1 MLRILSFDIEEWY
14 FEREYY
20 GARRRGYAAL
30 DSGLDA
36 LLDLLDRSGVRATFF
51 CLGGVAKYFPEV
63 VKRIHSRGHEIGSHS
78 FSHTWLWLLP
88 PKELKAD
95 IETSIDILQ
104 QTIGERVTSYRAPA
118 FSITRD
124 RRYVFDILS
133 SAGIERDA
141 SLCAAKTAFGGF
153 EGFSRQTPC
162 LLQGSNRQIKEFPLP
177 VSRLL
182 FKKTPYSGGGYLRF
196 FPYRYIAKRMSRS
209 DYSLCYLHIEDLIE
223 RRFAFE
229 QEQVYRLRYK
239 EQPTIARRTL
249 SHFKRNVG
257 KHSSEKKLVRLLS
270 DFEFHSLR
278 SADAATDWTKVPI
291 VRLQS

>member
-1 MLRILSFDIEEWY
+1 MRILSFDIEEWY

-20 GARRRGYAAL
+20 GARRKGYAAL
-30 DSGLDA
+30 DSRLDA
-36 LLDLLDRSGVRATFF
+36 LLDLLDQRGVSATFF
-51 CLGGVAKYFPEV
+51 CLGAVAKHFPEV
-63 VKRIHSRGHEIGSHS
+63 VRRIHARGHEIGSHS
-78 FSHTWLWLLP
+78 FSHTWLWLQSD
-88 PKELKAD
+88 KELKED

-104 QTIGERVTSYRAPA
+104 QTIGESVTSFRAPA
-118 FSITRD
+118 FSITKDSTRA
-124 RRYVFDILS
+124 FEILS
-133 SAGIERDA
+133 LAGVERDA
-141 SLCAAKTAFGGF
+141 SLCGARTAFGGL
-153 EGFSRQTPC
+153 EGFKGKSPC
-162 LLQGSNRQIKEFPLP
+162 IIEGNTWRIKEFPLP

-182 FKKTPYSGGGYLRF
+182 FKKTPYSGGGYLRV

-278 SADAATDWTKVPI
+278 SADAATDWTKAPI